1 MNRSLGLAA
10 YRAFSRRQPYSAS
23 TQHPERPQGEL
34 IWAHATNE
42 QRYSA
47 LCDLSLRLRIM
58 RPELYLLI
66 TIEQARF
73 DPPPAPQNGC
83 DHIVS
88 LESDHPGTAQAFI
101 EHWQPDLCLW
111 TGGNLMP
118 NLLAAASKVE
128 LPMILLDVG
137 ETDFPARRYNWFP
150 DLTGPSLA
158 QFDTILVNTD
168 ATAQMIRN
176 VGVPN
181 THIRVAARLRSCGT
195 PPLCSDDE
203 LAEVTAELAG
213 RPVWLAA
220 HVTEAEFDAVLDAHR
235 AALRLLHRLVLVLVV
250 HADADA
256 EALKR
261 GISARNMRSVDWDT
275 GDVVDDNTQIIL
287 SRDADN
293 LGLWYRLAPLTFM
306 ANSLSPEAN
315 GNSPLD
321 AAALGSAIL
330 YGSHVAGHME
340 TYARLAA
347 AGAAR
352 TVHDGETLG
361 SAVVQ
366 LAAPDHAATMALAG
380 WKVVTEGA
388 HMTDELV
395 DMILDRLDGAGA
407 DHAPT

>member
-10 YRAFSRRQPYSAS
+10 YRAFARRQPHYDLS
-23 TQHPERPQGEL
+23 QQPPRPQGEL

-58 RPELYLLI
+58 RPDLHLLI
-66 TIEQARF
+66 TIEAARF

-83 DHIVS
+83 DHIVP
-88 LESDHPGTAQAFI
+88 LVSDHPHAARAFLD
-101 EHWQPDLCLW
+101 HWQPNLCLW
-111 TGGNLMP
+111 TGGHLMP
-118 NLLAAASKVE
+118 NLIAAASEDE

-137 ETDFPARRYNWFP
+137 ETDFPARRYNWVP

-158 QFDTILVNTD
+158 CFETILVNTD
-168 ATAQMIRN
+168 TAAQMIRN

-181 THIRVAARLRSCGT
+181 TQIRVAARLRSCAT

-203 LAEVTAELAG
+203 LAEVTAEFSG

-220 HVTEAEFDAVLDAHR
+220 HVTEDEFDAVLDAHR
-235 AALRLLHRLVLVLVV
+235 AALRRLHRLVLVLVI
-250 HADADA
+250 HSDADA
-256 EALKR
+256 AALMR
-261 GISARNMRSVDWDT
+261 GITSRNMRSVDWDT
-275 GDVVDDNTQIIL
+275 GDVIDDNTQIIL

-306 ANSLSPEAN
+306 ANSLSPQAS

-330 YGSHVAGHME
+330 YGSHVSGHME
-340 TYARLAA
+340 TFARLAA

-352 TVHDGETLG
+352 TVHDGESLG

-366 LAAPDHAATMALAG
+366 LTAPDHAATMALAG

-395 DMILDRLDGAGA
+395 DMILDQLDGAGVN
-407 DHAPT
+407 HAPT

>member
-10 YRAFSRRQPYSAS
+10 YRAFARRQPFNASA
-23 TQHPERPQGEL
+23 QQPPRPRGEL

-58 RPELYLLI
+58 RPDLHLLI
-66 TIEQARF
+66 TIEHARF
-73 DPPPAPQNGC
+73 DPLPAPQNGC

-88 LESDHPGTAQAFI
+88 LDSDHPGTAQGFL

-111 TGGNLMP
+111 TGGHLMP
-118 NLLAAASKVE
+118 NLIAAASEAK

-137 ETDFPARRYNWFP
+137 ESDFPARRYNWLP
-150 DLTGPSLA
+150 DLTGASLA
-158 QFDTILVNTD
+158 CFDTILANTD
-168 ATAQMIRN
+168 TAAQMIRN
-176 VGVPN
+176 VGVADAQ
-181 THIRVAARLRSCGT
+181 IRVAARLRSCAT

-203 LAEVTAELAG
+203 LAEVTNEISG

-220 HVTEAEFDAVLDAHR
+220 HVAEAEFDAVLDAHR
-235 AALRLLHRLVLVLVV
+235 AALRLLHRLLLVLVT

-261 GISARNMRSVDWDT
+261 GIVTRNMRSADWDT
-275 GDVVDDNTQIIL
+275 GDTIDDNTQIVL

-306 ANSLSPEAN
+306 ANSLTPGAS

-321 AAALGSAIL
+321 AAALGSAVL
-330 YGSHVAGHME
+330 YGSHVTGHME

-352 TVHDGETLG
+352 TVHDSESLG

-366 LAAPDHAATMALAG
+366 LAAPDQAATMALSG

-395 DMILDRLDGAGA
+395 DMILDQLDRGRAN
-407 DHAPT
+407 HAPT